1 MAAAVLLVDPK
12 FPHNVGNALRACALL
27 DAHVLA
33 WTGYRVPDPERIV
46 LDVVTSASTDLFTR

>member
-33 WTGYRVPDPERIV
+33 WTGLRPTAARCVRGTDRRFSWRSLRV
-46 LDVVTSASTDLFTR
+46 